1 MYCRCINLSASLP
14 LLCFTVHAAL
24 QRMNVFLIICSRACN
39 LNIRR
44 HTFVMLREP
53 TESDR
58 ERSVTCRVLFFLAPL
73 QSERS
78 RAFSL
83 IQPIWVMQD
92 QRSISSAGPSVNGI
106 PVNFTELVNFG
117 EATRCDLSDSAL
129 CSVLT
134 LYSGRY
140 STLLV
145 FRFTVYDCFVE
156 YGVAAHFD
164 NDKIP
169 TPMNGPRVG
178 L

>member
-58 ERSVTCRVLFFLAPL
+58 ERSVTCRDLFFSRSAPIRTFPCFL
-73 QSERS
+73 INPADLGHARSAIDQQRRTFGER
-78 RAFSL
+78 
-83 IQPIWVMQD
+83 D
-92 QRSISSAGPSVNGI
+92 

-117 EATRCDLSDSAL
+117 EATRCDLTDSAL